1 MMNDEVRKIMTKDVV
16 TVNPQQSL
24 TEVSNILAGN
34 RTHHVPVVDK
44 GKLVGL
50 ITTYDLWK
58 FKEKN
63 SKNQEASVGDVMNP
77 NYIKITPKDKVGTAA
92 ELFLDNR
99 FHALPVVNLRGE
111 LKGVVTSYDVLRYSY
126 KKEYSDSVVSPE
138 IFEEHVG

>member
-1 MMNDEVRKIMTKDVV
+1 MNEEVRRIMTKDVV
-16 TVNPQQSL
+16 TVSPQQSL
-24 TEVSNILAGN
+24 KDVSNILAGN
-34 RTHHVPVVDK
+34 RTHHVPVVDE

-50 ITTYDLWK
+50 VTTYDLWK
-58 FKEKN
+58 HMEKD
-63 SKNQEASVGDVMNP
+63 SKNQHLSVKEVMNP

-126 KKEYSDSVVSPE
+126 KREYSDSVVRPE
-138 IFEEHVG
+138 IFEEHAG

>member
-1 MMNDEVRKIMTKDVV
+1 MMNEEVRRIMTKNVV
-16 TVNPQQSL
+16 TVTPQQSL
-24 TEVSNILAGN
+24 NEVSRILAGN

-58 FKEKN
+58 QKEQN
-63 SKNQEASVGDVMNP
+63 SKNEHLSVRDVMNP

-111 LKGVVTSYDVLRYSY
+111 LKGVVTSYDILRYSY
-126 KKEYSDSVVSPE
+126 KKEYTDSVVRPE